1 MKYAVAAAMALSPS
15 LALADPGHAAPVF
28 HTHAW
33 ETGLAVIAA
42 IVIAGLAIHI
52 FRGQK

>member
-1 MKYAVAAAMALSPS
+1 MMAGGGWLIVPS

-33 ETGLAVIAA
+33 ETGLALVAA
-42 IVIAGLAIHI
+42 IVVAGLI
-52 FRGQK
+52 FHKFRSQK